1 MVEEGPS
8 QFFLLAFFLSFS
20 SCAPK
25 GPPCWL
31 TGPCIPYEV
40 GEWIIGV
47 GSGSSQAD
55 ADKILFLT
63 LPCSLVWILN

>member
-1 MVEEGPS
+1 M
-8 QFFLLAFFLSFS
+8 QIFLLAFFLSFS

-40 GEWIIGV
+40 EEWIIGV
-47 GSGSSQAD
+47 GSGSSQSD
-55 ADKILFLT
+55 ADKIAIVDRNLDNLG
-63 LPCSLVWILN
+63 CSAHV